1 MYPKVIG
8 RVLAAIVLLSCAA
21 LSHAQDLTNFRMNAL
36 RTAVFADPVA
46 GPLLAAGNSLGLRL
60 HLNAQAVPDFIV
72 WRTDVDI
79 QEVMGNGMNWARVD
93 NLTVGKARIWDWMS
107 RLGQLNCAKANIRAG
122 IDATWVGT
130 AADLAVR
137 DVVYGH
143 CKRTANNIEKLL
155 ANGTGTTLSPAVM
168 TYQGELSETDG
179 TRLVFRDNGT
189 IWTP

>member
-1 MYPKVIG
+1 MRHLIRRAFVA
-8 RVLAAIVLLSCAA
+8 LALLSCAA
-21 LSHAQDLTNFRMNAL
+21 LAQAQDLTNNRMTAL
-36 RTAVFADPVA
+36 RAAVFADPVA
-46 GPLLAAGNSLGLRL
+46 GPLLTAGNSLGLRQY
-60 HLNAQAVPDFIV
+60 LNTQASPDFIV

-143 CKRTANNIEKLL
+143 CKRTANNVERLL

-168 TYQGELSETDG
+168 TYQGGLSETDG